1 MRDLEETLISYLK
14 VHGRRI
20 LANLPEDQDV
30 VKIEVR
36 ALFRYFKG
44 KGKLMD
50 RVEGFQWRGC
60 RYEGG
65 YMIVPVKLIRE
76 LVEQ

>member
-1 MRDLEETLISYLK
+1 MEDVKETLISYLK

-20 LANLPEDQDV
+20 LANLPEGQEV

-44 KGKLMD
+44 RGKLMD

-60 RYEGG
+60 KYEDG
-65 YMIVPVKLIRE
+65 YVLVPVELIRE
-76 LVEQ
+76 LLRQ